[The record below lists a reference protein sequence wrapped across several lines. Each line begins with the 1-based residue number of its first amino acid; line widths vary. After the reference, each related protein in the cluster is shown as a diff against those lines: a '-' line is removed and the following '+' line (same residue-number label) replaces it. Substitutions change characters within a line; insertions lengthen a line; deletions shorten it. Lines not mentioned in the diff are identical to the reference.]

1 MEIKTKNTSNDSS
14 LTNVSELDVFK
25 LKKSMR
31 EKQLVKENNQ
41 IVKK

>member
-1 MEIKTKNTSNDSS
+1 MEIKTKNTTNDSS
-14 LTNVSELDVFK
+14 LTNVSGLDVFK
-25 LKKSMR
+25 LKQSIR